1 MSSNKVLL
9 EGSIMKLA
17 GKIFVVVAMLFSGS
31 SALAQDSYPQ
41 DAYGQDSYGQDV
53 YGTPS
58 PFEGVYA
65 GAYTGARFNPGT
77 SAMLGVVAGAN
88 FEVTDNFFVGAEAQG
103 GAAFGTTTNFDALMV
118 GHVGYEVSNQALVYG
133 ALGAG
138 FVNGAG
144 SYAAG
149 VGVEV
154 LALQDLGVRGEIL
167 GTGPWGGGM
176 NGAKASAGV
185 LWHLR

>member
-1 MSSNKVLL
+1 
-9 EGSIMKLA
+9 MKLA
-17 GKIFVVVAMLFSGS
+17 GKFIVAIAMTL
-31 SALAQDSYPQ
+31 SAGHAVAQDAYPQ
-41 DAYGQDSYGQDV
+41 DAYGQDV

-58 PFEGVYA
+58 AFEGVYA

-77 SAMLGVVAGAN
+77 GATLGVVAGAN
-88 FEVTDNFFVGAEAQG
+88 FEVTDNLFVGAEAQG
-103 GAAFGTTTNFDALMV
+103 GAAFGTTTNFDALML
-118 GHVGYEVSNQALVYG
+118 GRLGYEVSDQALVYG

-138 FVNGAG
+138 AVNGGAA
-144 SYAAG
+144 YAAG

-154 LALQDLGVRGEIL
+154 MALQDVGVRGEIL